1 MATDLSGARLRS
13 GKPSGTAGVTALLRA
28 VDAARAPGRR
38 LTDDRYA
45 HLFASR
51 SPRFKYYAKSPGTAA
66 LALTAFDRMF
76 GGFVAEILL
85 RVNHFDAELAAAAER
100 GVDQVLLVGAGYEC
114 TAQRHPELDGVRFYE
129 VDHPATQTAKL
140 RVLGAAGIPT
150 DGVSYL
156 PVDLETQSLSAALED
171 TGFDPGRPCLIGW
184 HGVSFFLRP
193 AAFRAALA
201 GMAVV
206 SAPGSRLV
214 FDYMDAAVVDG
225 TTPYASAKRVARAVG
240 KRGEP
245 YANGQTAR
253 TALDAAH
260 GAGFGRVEAL
270 RIPDLVDRFAPA
282 GSRIRRDDFMGVVT
296 VDRV

>member
-1 MATDLSGARLRS
+1 MATDVSGSRLRS
-13 GKPSGTAGVTALLRA
+13 GRPSGTAGVTALLRA

-38 LTDDRYA
+38 LTDDR
-45 HLFASR
+45 FARHFAAR
-51 SPRFKYYAKSPGTAA
+51 SPRFKYYARNPATAA
-66 LALTAFDRMF
+66 VALTAFDRLF

-85 RVNHFDAELAAAAER
+85 RVNHFDAELAAAAGR

-114 TAQRHPELDGVRFYE
+114 TAQRHPKLSGMRFYE

-140 RVLGAAGIPT
+140 RILGAAGVPT
-150 DGVSYL
+150 DGIRYL

-171 TGFDPGRPCLIGW
+171 TGFDPARPTLIGW

-193 AAFRAALA
+193 AAFQAALA
-201 GMAVV
+201 GLAVV

-214 FDYMDAAVVDG
+214 FDYMDTAVVDG
-225 TTPYASAKRVARAVG
+225 STPYGSAKRVAKAVG

-245 YANGQTAR
+245 YANGLTAQ

-260 GAGFGRVEAL
+260 GAGFARVDTL
-270 RIPDLVDRFAPA
+270 RIPDLVDRFAPP
-282 GSRIRRDDFMGVVT
+282 GTRIRRDDFMGVVT